1 MKTLW
6 KLILLAWAL
15 LYMLTACARPGFAVT
30 YSGIYRATD
39 GQEFSASAT
48 YRPIHA
54 VK

>member
-48 YRPIHA
+48 YQPLIPT
-54 VK
+54 K

>member
-1 MKTLW
+1 MKTLLY
-6 KLILLAWAL
+6 LIAAFVMT
-15 LYMLTACARPGFAVT
+15 YVLTSCVRPGFAVT

-48 YRPIHA
+48 YRPIHS